1 MHLTTMRLTI
11 NKKLLTP
18 QLTRNQTILQQKN
31 TLKFSY
37 LFQSEMLFLQS
48 QFYTYEFS
56 KRN

>member
-1 MHLTTMRLTI
+1 MRLTI

-31 TLKFSY
+31 VLKFSY